1 MEYLNTPENM
11 AKITRGLPADTRSF
25 GFEPYNKPVY
35 DAFKEQY
42 KTACFPVPLTPIYT
56 EVAETWNTFYGQALL
71 KDISVD
77 EAIAKG
83 DAAVQAKLD
92 TLN

>member
-1 MEYLNTPENM
+1 M
-11 AKITRGLPADTRSF
+11 
-25 GFEPYNKPVY
+25 
-35 DAFKEQY
+35 
-42 KTACFPVPLTPIYT
+42 PLTPIYT

>member
-1 MEYLNTPENM
+1 ME
-11 AKITRGLPADTRSF
+11 
-25 GFEPYNKPVY
+25 
-35 DAFKEQY
+35 
-42 KTACFPVPLTPIYT
+42 
-56 EVAETWNTFYGQALL
+56 LL
-71 KDISVD
+71 STSGAPGINA

>member
-1 MEYLNTPENM
+1 MLKYMEFT
-11 AKITRGLPADTRSF
+11 AK
-25 GFEPYNKPVY
+25 
-35 DAFKEQY
+35 
-42 KTACFPVPLTPIYT
+42 T
-56 EVAETWNTFYGQALL
+56 E
-71 KDISVD
+71 D